1 MKLATVRQRIG
12 AIRRAAKSGDAET
25 AHRLEDAL
33 RADALSAIANL
44 ETDEPAALA
53 TLALSTTRFAF
64 QRWCA

>member
-1 MKLATVRQRIG
+1 MKLATARQFVG
-12 AIRRAAKSGDAET
+12 AIRRAAKSGDYET